1 MTKRPCWP
9 VVCRLLDKSNKD
21 IGGVSALQH
30 KPSASLYAPRSAEE
44 QRLTLAGRNAPL
56 CRALD
61 SGVRLSEGV
70 SREVAVL
77 DAVDAPQGTDNA
89 EQK

>member
-1 MTKRPCWP
+1 
-9 VVCRLLDKSNKD
+9 
-21 IGGVSALQH
+21 
-30 KPSASLYAPRSAEE
+30 
-44 QRLTLAGRNAPL
+44 LTLAGRNTPL

-77 DAVDAPQGTDNA
+77 DAVDAHQGTDNA

>member
-1 MTKRPCWP
+1 M
-9 VVCRLLDKSNKD
+9 
-21 IGGVSALQH
+21 
-30 KPSASLYAPRSAEE
+30 
-44 QRLTLAGRNAPL
+44 LAGRNAPL

-77 DAVDAPQGTDNA
+77 DAVGAHHAADKA